1 MSDPTPEI
9 VTADPS
15 VRDAKE
21 ALSDARALLK
31 RGRRLLSE
39 TQVATVESAL
49 GQLQN
54 AIDTRR
60 NVPGVPAA
68 TVTLGQA
75 VASVQAVCELHL
87 APYRKSKV
95 REYAES
101 ISLAILLALIVRAF
115 AFEAF
120 QIPTGSMEPTL
131 LVGDHLFVAKSAFGI
146 RVPFTNRYLARWA
159 EVERGDVIVFSF
171 PVEEVRT
178 QTQIGVLTRH
188 IIQSQRAGGSFP
200 ASLDAATDPA
210 TGQPPAADLHIDA
223 WGTPFRYTSDG
234 ATFALASAGPDGAFD
249 TGDDLT
255 HQNSAFYNGLDRC
268 LDEDSVLYGKDYIKR
283 VIGLPG
289 DRISLRD
296 NVVYVNDVAIERSE
310 PFANGIDEGMPY
322 TDSTDTLDNGLSF
335 TTRSFGVR
343 TNFGEIVVRPGHVFA
358 MGDNRDRSSDG
369 RCWGQVPIENIKGTA
384 MFIFFSRDRLGTGR
398 VRWERLFERVH

>member
-1 MSDPTPEI
+1 MSDATPDRAPT
-9 VTADPS
+9 DPS

-21 ALSDARALLK
+21 TLSAARALLK
-31 RGRRLLSE
+31 RGRRSLSE
-39 TQVATVESAL
+39 AQIATVESAI

-60 NVPGVPAA
+60 SVPGVPAA
-68 TVTLGQA
+68 TVSLGEA
-75 VASVQAVCELHL
+75 VAAVDAACDLHL
-87 APYRKSKV
+87 ARFQKSRL
-95 REYAES
+95 REYVES
-101 ISLAILLALIVRAF
+101 MGLAILLALVVRAF

-120 QIPTGSMEPTL
+120 QIPTASMEPTL
-131 LVGDHLFVAKSAFGI
+131 MVGDHLFVAKNAFGL
-146 RVPFTNRYLARWA
+146 RVPFTNRYLVRWGD
-159 EVERGDVIVFSF
+159 VERGDVIVFSF

-188 IIQSQRAGGSFP
+188 IIQSQRAGGAFP
-200 ASLDAATDPA
+200 ATLDAATDPA
-210 TGQPPAADLHIDA
+210 TGQAPSADDRVDA
-223 WGTPFRYTSDG
+223 WGTAFRYASDG
-234 ATFALASAGPDGAFD
+234 ATFALASAGPDRAFD
-249 TGDDLT
+249 TGDDLN

-268 LDEDSVLYGKDYIKR
+268 LDEDSVRYGKDYIKR

-296 NVVYVNDVAIERSE
+296 NVVYVNDVPVARSE

-322 TDSTDTLDNGLSF
+322 TDSTDTLDNGVAF

-369 RCWGQVPIENIKGTA
+369 RCWGQVPIDNIKGTA
-384 MFIFFSRDRLGTGR
+384 MFIFFSRDRNGTGR
-398 VRWERLFERVH
+398 VRWERIFDRVH